1 MKRLLRYLA
10 AAIMAMS
17 LTTGIVSAASIDKTG
32 PHSENEISFEDNS
45 DLTVTNNNGVTLG
58 ANVNQNANT
67 GDAKVKHNTTGG
79 DASTGDADNSAT
91 LGADVTV
98 DNSGCGCPNGND
110 GSWLEDASINLTGPD
125 SKNEIEHEDN
135 SDTTLTN
142 NNSVSIGVNLNQN
155 ATSGDA
161 KVKDNTTGG
170 DASTGDATNTFD
182 GDFSVSI
189 TN

>member
-17 LTTGIVSAASIDKTG
+17 LTTGIVSAASIDETG
-32 PHSENEISFEDNS
+32 PDSTNKITFEDNS
-45 DLTVTNNNGVTLG
+45 DLDVDNDNDVKLD
-58 ANVNQNANT
+58 ADVNQNAYS

-91 LGADVTV
+91 LGADVDL
-98 DNSGCGCPNGND
+98 DNSGCACPNGND
-110 GSWLEDASINLTGPD
+110 GSWLEDASISLTGPD
-125 SKNEIEHEDN
+125 SYNKISHEDN
-135 SDTTLTN
+135 SDVDIDNDNDVDIYLD
-142 NNSVSIGVNLNQN
+142 LNQN

-161 KVKDNTTGG
+161 TVKDNTTAG
-170 DASTGDATNTFD
+170 DASTGDATNSFD